1 MSKTKKLLLRQHIG
15 APCEPCVKRG
25 DEVKSGTLIAKPS
38 GLGANIYSSVDG
50 KVDKVTKEFILMK
63 QNKEFKTGTDQKYKK
78 IKYKKD
84 DILDAVRAA
93 GLVGLG
99 GAGFPTAIKLDA
111 KLKDGYVLVN
121 AAECEPLIEHNMA
134 QIRDYPE
141 KTISGIKYCM
151 KASGATKAVI
161 AIKEKHKEEIE
172 ILNKHTDGKEI
183 SIHLLPD
190 LYPSGEERA
199 IIRDVLGILLEPT
212 QLPLE
217 ANCVVA
223 NIETVYRVAQ
233 AVEDKRPLIT
243 KNITVAGKLKTGTNS
258 KVLYDVPIGTS
269 VGEIIEMVGG
279 IDGEYGEII
288 LGGPFT
294 GKAVD
299 LDTPILKMSG
309 AILVTDK
316 FENLKGTKL
325 GLLLCACGGN
335 EERMQDLA
343 KKYNGKVVCVQK
355 CKQAADVKGTLKCE
369 NPGNCPG
376 QALKCLT
383 FKKEGC
389 TDILIGNCS
398 DCTNTVMASAPQLGL
413 EVHHQTDHV
422 LKTCGLE
429 PIRQLKNSKKTQE
442 QLQSEE
448 KSVNI
453 KEADDSVKNTVPQ
466 TLIDENISISF
477 DEIKNLDIE
486 LIF

>member
-1 MSKTKKLLLRQHIG
+1 MVITKKILLHQHIG

-25 DEVKSGTLIAKPS
+25 DEVKSGTLIAKPT
-38 GLGANIYSSVDG
+38 GLGANIFSSVDG
-50 KVDKVTKEFILMK
+50 KVDKVTKEFILVK

-78 IKYKKD
+78 IRYKKD

-172 ILNKHTDGKEI
+172 ILNKHIDGKEI

-243 KNITVAGKLKTGTNS
+243 KNLTVAGKLCKEHGVRLIDIRGND
-258 KVLYDVPIGTS
+258 LL
-269 VGEIIEMVGG
+269 IE
-279 IDGEYGEII
+279 
-288 LGGPFT
+288 
-294 GKAVD
+294 K
-299 LDTPILKMSG
+299 
-309 AILVTDK
+309 
-316 FENLKGTKL
+316 
-325 GLLLCACGGN
+325 
-335 EERMQDLA
+335 
-343 KKYNGKVVCVQK
+343 KVVYDFNK
-355 CKQAADVKGTLKCE
+355 IEGYTKADLIARINKVEVVSFDLFDTL
-369 NPGNCPG
+369 
-376 QALKCLT
+376 
-383 FKKEGC
+383 
-389 TDILIGNCS
+389 
-398 DCTNTVMASAPQLGL
+398 V
-413 EVHHQTDHV
+413 
-422 LKTCGLE
+422 
-429 PIRQLKNSKKTQE
+429 IR
-442 QLQSEE
+442 
-448 KSVNI
+448 SV
-453 KEADDSVKNTVPQ
+453 
-466 TLIDENISISF
+466 ISINDIF
-477 DEIKNLDIE
+477 EILESRLKDKWIGRA
-486 LIF
+486 FSCSCMF